1 MFKKTLVAVAA
12 LAAFGTVSAA
22 NFTLYGTVDE
32 ALVYGYSKT
41 QAAGKDAV
49 KTNTLELSSGY
60 NAASKFGFKGVED
73 LGNGLKV
80 GFKLENQFLADDGT
94 MHSGLLFRREASLS
108 VYSDYGTVSLGRMGG
123 VGSSAGTYDVVY
135 AIGDAFDGGDN
146 AIFGLAASARYDNMI
161 TYQTPKFAGLQF
173 TAQYSL
179 KRNSSEAESWDGK
192 SLQYKKNPNTGL
204 DTTDTEHKYSAG
216 QEGSSDA
223 NRYAGFALTGE
234 YGPLNVVA
242 AYELQ
247 DRAVSGKYDYDGHTV
262 YLGAN
267 YNCGFATTFAMV
279 QYFKGQD
286 GVGEFTAKGDKGIKG
301 FGMHLGTQFALAG
314 GNTTVGLYYVDAKDE
329 KKAVGAHEDDLSYI
343 GASAR
348 YVYPLSKRT
357 SVYGGAGVA
366 KWDREYAV
374 NKDKETVAQAY
385 LGLTHNF

>member
-32 ALVYGYSKT
+32 ALVYGYKKT

-60 NAASKFGFKGVED
+60 NAASKFGFKGVEE

-123 VGSSAGTYDVVY
+123 VGSSAGTYDLVY
-135 AIGDAFDGGDN
+135 GIGDAFDGGDN
-146 AIFGLAASARYDNMI
+146 NVFGLAASARYDNMI

-179 KRNSSEAESWDGK
+179 KEDSV
-192 SLQYKKNPNTGL
+192 KKATYEVAT
-204 DTTDTEHKYSAG
+204 DVEVQTTDLKDAG
-216 QEGSSDA
+216 QEGSADA

-247 DRAVSGKYDYDGHTV
+247 DRSSYFANDYDGHTV

-286 GVGEFTAKGDKGIKG
+286 EVGEFTAKGDKGIKG

-329 KKAVGAHEDDLSYI
+329 KKAAGAHEDDLSYL

-357 SVYGGAGVA
+357 SVYGGAGIA

>member
-32 ALVYGYSKT
+32 ALVYGYKKT

-60 NAASKFGFKGVED
+60 NAASKFGFKGVEE

-123 VGSSAGTYDVVY
+123 VGSSAGTYDLVY
-135 AIGDAFDGGDN
+135 GIGDAFDGGDN
-146 AIFGLAASARYDNMI
+146 NVFGLAASARYDNMI

-179 KRNSSEAESWDGK
+179 KRNSTEKEIPAVKVDSGIPDG
-192 SLQYKKNPNTGL
+192 ND
-204 DTTDTEHKYSAG
+204 DTIKLVAKDAAAG
-216 QEGSSDA
+216 QEGSADA

-247 DRAVSGKYDYDGHTV
+247 DRSSYFANDYDGHTV

-286 GVGEFTAKGDKGIKG
+286 EVGEFTAKGDKGIKG

-329 KKAVGAHEDDLSYI
+329 KKAAGAHEDDLSYI